1 MLPPM
6 EPIDAP
12 ANLAKSSRAIGRVP
26 ILRKVEVRGLLIL
39 GVVSA
44 SLFGFLTIA
53 SEVREGETH
62 AFDDAILRALRNP
75 ADAADPIGP
84 FWVEAVMRDLTAL
97 GGYTVLALLTVLAI
111 TYLLMKGKRASAML
125 MGVSALGGMILSNLL
140 KLGFDRQRPDVVAH
154 LVDVHSLSFPSGH
167 AMLSAATYLTLGALL
182 ARAEQSI
189 VMRAYFIGVAIA
201 LTLMIG
207 ASRVYLGV
215 HYPTD
220 VLAGWCAGSAWA
232 FLCWWV
238 ARWLQR
244 RGSVEPS
251 T

>member
-1 MLPPM
+1 MLPAM
-6 EPIDAP
+6 EPIDRTRP
-12 ANLAKSSRAIGRVP
+12 LLTHRFDIGRVP

-39 GVVSA
+39 GLVSA
-44 SLFGFLTIA
+44 LLFAFLTIA
-53 SEVREGETH
+53 SEMREGETH
-62 AFDDAILRALRNP
+62 AFDDAILRALRSP
-75 ADAADPIGP
+75 TDPADPIGP
-84 FWVEAVMRDLTAL
+84 FWVEAIMRDLTAL

-111 TYLLMKGKRASAML
+111 TYLLMKGKRASAVL
-125 MGVSALGGMILSNLL
+125 IGVAALGGMVLSNLL

-182 ARAEQSI
+182 ARSERGI
-189 VMRAYFIGVAIA
+189 VMRGYFMGVAIA
-201 LTLMIG
+201 LTLLIG

-232 FLCWWV
+232 FLCWWI

-244 RGSVEPS
+244 RGSMEPS

>member
-1 MLPPM
+1 MD
-6 EPIDAP
+6 PIDRTASLSP
-12 ANLAKSSRAIGRVP
+12 SRFDIDRVP
-26 ILRKVEVRGLLIL
+26 VLRKIEVRGLVIL
-39 GVVSA
+39 GLVSA

-53 SEVREGETH
+53 GEVREGDTH
-62 AFDDAILRALRNP
+62 AFDDAILRALRSP
-75 ADAADPIGP
+75 TDPADPIGP
-84 FWVEAVMRDLTAL
+84 FWVEAIMRDLTAL
-97 GGYTVLALLTVLAI
+97 GGYTVLALLTVLAV
-111 TYLLMKGKRASAML
+111 TYLLMKGKRASALL
-125 MGVSALGGMILSNLL
+125 MGVAMMGGVMLSNVL
-140 KLGFDRQRPDVVAH
+140 KIGFDRQRPDVVAH

-167 AMLSAATYLTLGALL
+167 AMLSATAYLTLGALL
-182 ARAEQSI
+182 ARGERGF
-189 VMRAYFIGVAIA
+189 VMRSYFMGVAIA
-201 LTLMIG
+201 LTLLIG

-232 FLCWWV
+232 LLCWWV